1 MKTTFNTDKES
12 GLTLIELIVA
22 IGLFGLLSVFVTGAF
37 MNIMSVKAQAEEKQQ
52 IMNDFRVALDLM
64 GREIRSGRAFP
75 QAEEGVSRISFM
87 SRVRTDLPWKFTQYE
102 LQNGRIM
109 KGQRDTQGF
118 CNLRT
123 EYDEEGRAYGAFDPD
138 CLFPFTSDRVNVR
151 DLTFYIHNFD
161 PDEHYGFPLI
171 TIAVKGE
178 VLVGDTRHSFKT
190 SVSYSPRQALNPE
203 FRIPTDTTPPRVDIR
218 MVDGYLLGDGDRQ
231 GGVKF
236 KQVDTGIVS
245 LSGRAW
251 DPGGSGIKKVIL
263 THSGL
268 NYSRTL
274 NFPGCDPDEDYST
287 NVNFSFDPSVEWLEG
302 GWSNRFNINSNRN
315 LVLYENSNLYL
326 DLSMAPSG
334 FWEKVRSDGGDI
346 RVTQGDGTTLVAREV
361 SGFDRSNRKGSLFFN
376 TEGYLST
383 TEDTEWYIYY
393 GNPGATE
400 PNPGD
405 PIGRNNV
412 WDDNYVGVWHLDE
425 DRSDLL
431 GTTETESLFITAMMS
446 RGDSGSASWS
456 NDVGGNYYHYDGSGV
471 TINSGYGLQEED
483 VEKESTGSWSTAQNV
498 LAGLIVFSAEGAT
511 GFSRV
516 QQAVYPDR
524 SHTASA
530 TFSQTPTE
538 GNLLVAISAHRTDGH
553 TPSISGS
560 GWNLALNEC
569 YAIAGGACGPY
580 SSSYR
585 RGMAV
590 WWKVAGESEPT
601 TVETTWDPTTENTLL
616 IQEFEITGNTSFS
629 FDTSS
634 HNHSAENE
642 VNSLS
647 IWGIITV
654 KDSTSNNNHGTLFG
668 PGSGVSGK
676 LTNAIEFDGVEN
688 VIRIPD
694 SPSTSI
700 EGDQF
705 TLSAWVNPTNIEG
718 DRDFGVI
725 SKAHEHSVSTN
736 IERYHLG
743 VSRVGGVVVRRRSGD
758 ETAIFSTSED
768 QVTENSWQYLTG
780 RYDGSYLRA
789 FIDGSLLP
797 GSEPASG
804 NIDPSERDLLFGK
817 RYNDRFFTGR
827 MDEIRVSNI
836 ARSNGWVRTEYNNQ
850 NNQSGFWSVG
860 SEWSEGVDAFDG
872 DGVISSP
879 MNLDRITEVESSRIY
894 WSTTDA
900 NDEGINIGVAV
911 SESWSDVPEFWQE
924 AENDGRIPL
933 ISVRDDLS
941 GKFLWIRKEV
951 VSPGVELSS
960 LNASVSGYDTV
971 CETDLQ
977 WTFDDVELVTGMTK
991 NRIIVT
997 AFDQWDSTG
1006 SDRIIIKS
1014 TLPPVKPLPPDF
1026 DLRAVCSTDSADLD
1040 HVRIEIEGK
1049 EQDVR
1054 YYDSYEIEKNS
1065 VSLGLT
1071 SADDNG
1077 NLLYIDT
1084 GVDAGIEYEYRV
1096 RAVNTEWDSDSHIYS
1111 NWTDP
1116 AIAQKDCLPTITGF
1130 TAQARCSRY
1139 GEPYVRGCVDDQG
1152 GDIVTST
1159 NLLRVFRLLPSYLF
1173 IEEDHTKHLC
1183 QWTDPPGVQSNGIYI
1198 GPGDGLSAGNYTY
1211 RAQGCLG
1218 SGTDEVCVDFPEDR
1232 TVSFAT
1238 NACVPP
1244 DSVMERFGPLMCT
1257 FEGGNPTVSYDINV
1271 GYIAEALR
1279 NFTKYL
1285 VYQCN
1290 DSVCGNRTL
1299 VGVCDREE
1307 EVSSQYCTTVHHLR
1321 SILPATY
1328 RYAVRTYNEA
1338 YETDSYEDE
1347 YALGPLS
1354 DVEEIYVEDICDYDW
1369 EGSERVNI
1377 SANLECRY
1385 DDSYFEGTASE
1396 NDFRRIVVSVDD
1408 PDNPDT
1414 SSVYKVYKCTSEDFV
1429 TCAPLDQCSLSG
1441 AGQCAVDEGPDD
1453 NTTHYYMVEMCDWE
1467 GKNCSSPRSASEYV
1481 EGDACV
1487 PTVPQIDKEE
1497 IEHSGCVAPDA
1508 EYQRIKLRAF
1518 SYDRQNTSIY
1528 IKTFRDGGSGN
1539 NLAQGQWGF
1548 DDNARIGETYTYGF
1562 QACNELLE
1570 PGFDCGD
1577 VHEVEYKVTA
1587 NVCPPKT
1594 PERLE
1599 MTDVDCNEDG
1609 YLSGVTLLAGD
1620 SDYHDGFEIERS
1632 DPVSPTFSCS
1642 YESDYYNA
1650 ESCTD
1655 VFDPPISSAVNYYYR
1670 ARSYRD
1676 TLKSDW
1682 TDELAASL
1690 DPYVLCGAPFEL
1702 KREKSY
1708 IIITVTD
1715 SDIGGGT
1722 VTSDYEVVDI
1732 EPRGGFTGTV
1742 YFSVED
1748 IHIELTDVMK
1758 AFITEEDVSFN
1769 LVNTE
1774 VDYPYEGDSRF
1785 RFNVTIPDYDYLQGE
1800 EEVIGAYITV
1810 IGRSEEGFFT
1820 SVTYELEISLEG
1832 GQTQ

>member
-87 SRVRTDLPWKFTQYE
+87 SRVRTDLPWKFNQYE

-251 DPGGSGIKKVIL
+251 DPGGSGIKKVTI
-263 THSGL
+263 
-268 NYSRTL
+268 
-274 NFPGCDPDEDYST
+274 
-287 NVNFSFDPSVEWLEG
+287 
-302 GWSNRFNINSNRN
+302 RN
-315 LVLYENSNLYL
+315 EH
-326 DLSMAPSG
+326 P
-334 FWEKVRSDGGDI
+334 
-346 RVTQGDGTTLVAREV
+346 
-361 SGFDRSNRKGSLFFN
+361 
-376 TEGYLST
+376 
-383 TEDTEWYIYY
+383 
-393 GNPGATE
+393 
-400 PNPGD
+400 
-405 PIGRNNV
+405 
-412 WDDNYVGVWHLDE
+412 
-425 DRSDLL
+425 
-431 GTTETESLFITAMMS
+431 
-446 RGDSGSASWS
+446 ASS
-456 NDVGGNYYHYDGSGV
+456 
-471 TINSGYGLQEED
+471 
-483 VEKESTGSWSTAQNV
+483 
-498 LAGLIVFSAEGAT
+498 
-511 GFSRV
+511 
-516 QQAVYPDR
+516 
-524 SHTASA
+524 
-530 TFSQTPTE
+530 
-538 GNLLVAISAHRTDGH
+538 
-553 TPSISGS
+553 
-560 GWNLALNEC
+560 
-569 YAIAGGACGPY
+569 Y
-580 SSSYR
+580 SS
-585 RGMAV
+585 
-590 WWKVAGESEPT
+590 T
-601 TVETTWDPTTENTLL
+601 ID
-616 IQEFEITGNTSFS
+616 F
-629 FDTSS
+629 
-634 HNHSAENE
+634 
-642 VNSLS
+642 
-647 IWGIITV
+647 
-654 KDSTSNNNHGTLFG
+654 
-668 PGSGVSGK
+668 
-676 LTNAIEFDGVEN
+676 
-688 VIRIPD
+688 PD
-694 SPSTSI
+694 C
-700 EGDQF
+700 GQ
-705 TLSAWVNPTNIEG
+705 G
-718 DRDFGVI
+718 
-725 SKAHEHSVSTN
+725 
-736 IERYHLG
+736 
-743 VSRVGGVVVRRRSGD
+743 
-758 ETAIFSTSED
+758 SED
-768 QVTENSWQYLTG
+768 MCQ
-780 RYDGSYLRA
+780 
-789 FIDGSLLP
+789 
-797 GSEPASG
+797 
-804 NIDPSERDLLFGK
+804 
-817 RYNDRFFTGR
+817 
-827 MDEIRVSNI
+827 
-836 ARSNGWVRTEYNNQ
+836 
-850 NNQSGFWSVG
+850 
-860 SEWSEGVDAFDG
+860 
-872 DGVISSP
+872 
-879 MNLDRITEVESSRIY
+879 
-894 WSTTDA
+894 TD
-900 NDEGINIGVAV
+900 I
-911 SESWSDVPEFWQE
+911 
-924 AENDGRIPL
+924 
-933 ISVRDDLS
+933 
-941 GKFLWIRKEV
+941 
-951 VSPGVELSS
+951 
-960 LNASVSGYDTV
+960 
-971 CETDLQ
+971 Q
-977 WTFDDVELVTGMTK
+977 WTFGDVELITGMTE
-991 NRIIVT
+991 NRIVVI

-1732 EPRGGFTGTV
+1732 EPREGFTGTV
-1742 YFSVED
+1742 YFSED
-1748 IHIELTDVMK
+1748 DMHIELTDVMK

-1774 VDYPYEGDSRF
+1774 VDYPYEKGDRF
-1785 RFNVTIPDYDYLQGE
+1785 RFNITVPDYDYLQGE
-1800 EEVIGAYITV
+1800 TQEIGAYITV
-1810 IGRSEEGFFT
+1810 YGSSGDGF
-1820 SVTYELEISLEG
+1820 VTGVGYSLIIRLEG